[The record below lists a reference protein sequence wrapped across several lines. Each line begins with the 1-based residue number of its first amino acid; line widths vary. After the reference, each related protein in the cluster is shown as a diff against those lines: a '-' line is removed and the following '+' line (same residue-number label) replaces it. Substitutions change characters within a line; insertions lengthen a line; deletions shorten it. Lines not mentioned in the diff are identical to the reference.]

1 MSTIETIAQKIEIS
15 GVGDIVVTP
24 VEQDMDLGDFVR
36 EIRFYATT
44 STAGLEIFVLRLRS
58 SNRDTLAITTPTIDF

>member
-24 VEQDMDLGDFVR
+24 VEQDLDVGDFVR
-36 EIRFYATT
+36 EPPPP
-44 STAGLEIFVLRLRS
+44 L
-58 SNRDTLAITTPTIDF
+58 PTKDDV